1 MEVEVIAN
9 NIKINYNVEGEGDP
23 LILLH
28 GSGEDYH
35 IFDKIIKK
43 LKKNFTVYAIDSRN
57 HGRSSKTDDF
67 TYEIMVE
74 DIYQFIKKL
83 NLEKPSI
90 VGFSDGAIISLM
102 LAIKYPNLINK
113 MALLGLNLKPTD
125 FKKNM
130 YSYLVKEYEKSKNPL
145 FKMMLEQPNIEL
157 ESLKDVNVPTIVIA
171 GENDL
176 FYKKTFLNVANT
188 MQNAILKIMLG
199 HDHSNYIIDQD
210 ILYEDFLSFFN
221 GNTK

>member
-1 MEVEVIAN
+1 MEITVN
-9 NIKINYNVEGEGDP
+9 NIKINYDVKGEGEP

-43 LKKNFTVYAIDSRN
+43 LKKNFKVYAIDSRN
-57 HGRSSKTDDF
+57 HGGSSKTEDF
-67 TYEIMVE
+67 TYEVMVE
-74 DIYQFIKKL
+74 DTYQFIKKL
-83 NLEKPSI
+83 NLEQPNI
-90 VGFSDGAIISLM
+90 IGFSDGAIVSLM
-102 LAIKYPNLINK
+102 LTIKFPNLVNK

-130 YSYLVKEYEKSKNPL
+130 YSYLVKEYKENKNPL

-157 ESLKDVNVPTIVIA
+157 EELKDVSVPTMVIA

-176 FYKKTFLNVANT
+176 FYKKTFLNAAKTMKNT
-188 MQNAILKIMLG
+188 ILKIMDG
-199 HDHSNYIIDQD
+199 HDHSSYIIDQD
-210 ILYEDFLSFFN
+210 ILYEDFLNFFN
-221 GNTK
+221 GGAK